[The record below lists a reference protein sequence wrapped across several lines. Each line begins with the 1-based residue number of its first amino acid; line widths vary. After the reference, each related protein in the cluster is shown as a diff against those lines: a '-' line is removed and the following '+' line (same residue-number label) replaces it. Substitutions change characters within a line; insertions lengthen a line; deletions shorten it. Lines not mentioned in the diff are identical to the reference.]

1 MAKPTLIF
9 FGNSK
14 YSKIGLEII
23 QTSFFISLILTIPD
37 SPVKQF
43 GNRKK
48 IPVLETNQLNN
59 EIVDKISSLKPDF
72 LIVEDYGLIL
82 PDRLLSMPKFA
93 PLNIHHSLLPKY
105 RGPSPAPTAILN
117 GEKISGVTIIEMTS
131 EVDAGNILTQ
141 KAYKLAP
148 DETTDS
154 LLIKLN
160 KMGGELAVE
169 VIKQYLK
176 GTARPK
182 KQDPKQATHTKFI
195 SKKDGYFDI
204 SNPPDQEKFDRMIRA
219 YYPWPN
225 VWTRLR
231 QDYGGQALKG
241 KIVKFYPGGL
251 IQMEGKKIMPLKDFL
266 NGYPNFP
273 LKIMLLQ

>member
-1 MAKPTLIF
+1 MNIVF

-14 YSKIGLEII
+14 YSKIGLQII
-23 QTSFFISLILTIPD
+23 QTSFPISLILTIPD

-43 GNRKK
+43 ADSQK
-48 IPVLETNQLNN
+48 IQVLETNQLNN
-59 EIVDKISSLKPDF
+59 EILDKISLKNPDF

-82 PDRLLSMPKFA
+82 PDQLLSMPKFA

-105 RGPSPAPTAILN
+105 RGPSPSPTAILN
-117 GEKISGVTIIEMTS
+117 GEKNSGVTIIEMTS
-131 EVDAGNILTQ
+131 EVDAGDILNQ
-141 KAYKLAP
+141 KAYELTP

-160 KMGGELAVE
+160 KMGGELMTKL
-169 VIKQYLK
+169 IPQCLN
-176 GTARPK
+176 GTVKRI
-182 KQDPKQATHTKFI
+182 KQDPKEATFTK
-195 SKKDGYFDI
+195 KLQKQDGYFDI
-204 SNPPDQEKFDRMIRA
+204 DNPPTPEVFDRMVRA

-225 VWTRLR
+225 VWTLFR
-231 QDYGGQALKG
+231 QGSRGQAR
-241 KIVKFYPGGL
+241 IVKFYPKGL

-273 LKIMLLQ
+273 LKIIQLQ